1 MKKKLLLIMI
11 VLIALISIVLI
22 KQQPNSF
29 HGKIVYSRINKYNEL
44 EEETVISEIDGSE
57 TTKRYYTWPQL
68 FLIDYDNNA
77 FQEIGETHNIS
88 KFSRDGKKLV
98 VQMYYDTLSIL
109 DMENIS
115 DRSNHR
121 YNDPYDPIEEAEIDI
136 PSQCFME
143 GERAV
148 TIRSISWNYDDTKLA
163 FVCDIENNETIAC
176 ILDIGSEKSECWQ
189 GEKSILALDWSP
201 INEQLLITYSA
212 KFEMYIRDT
221 KINEEEFLLDGSY
234 GVFSPDGK
242 QIVYKENFD
251 EIKIYDFKK
260 NQSTTLYLRPD
271 SSYRTEFLVFSS
283 DPHFSWSPNGKN
295 IVFNAKSGN
304 SRYFDIFIIE
314 IKSGEITR
322 ISSFNFDYR
331 KNFNPTWG
339 K

>member
-1 MKKKLLLIMI
+1 MKKKLLLIII
-11 VLIALISIVLI
+11 VLIVLISIIFL
-22 KQQPNSF
+22 KQKPDSF
-29 HGKIVYSRINKYNEL
+29 QGKIVYSRYNNYDL
-44 EEETVISEIDGSE
+44 TEIVKNNSDGSQ
-57 TTKRYYTWPQL
+57 TKSLVYSYPQM

-77 FQEIGETHNIS
+77 FQEIGNTYNVN

-98 VQMYYDTLSIL
+98 AQIDYDTLSIL

-115 DRSNHR
+115 DRSNLR
-121 YNDPYDPIEEAEIDI
+121 YNYPNFPNRETDIDI

-143 GERAV
+143 GNKKA

-163 FVCDIENNETIAC
+163 FVCNKENNETIAC
-176 ILDIGSEKSECWQ
+176 ILDIESEKSECWQ

-212 KFEMYIRDT
+212 KFEMYILDT
-221 KINEEEFLLDGSY
+221 KTNEEEFLLDGSY

-251 EIKIYDFKK
+251 EIKIYDIKK

-314 IKSGEITR
+314 IKSGEITS
-322 ISSFNFDYR
+322 ISSFNFDYKR
-331 KNFNPTWG
+331 NFNPTWG